1 MKKSR
6 RSFIN
11 YLLGTSLG
19 AFLTSIFYPVFKY
32 LKPPKIAEAQPTNVF
47 AGTLSDLKPD
57 SGKIVRFGREPV
69 IVIRTARGKVLAF
82 SAVCTHL
89 SCIVQYR
96 KDLKH
101 IWCAC
106 HNGHY
111 DLTGKNIAGP
121 PPRPLQAFKVNIKNE
136 KIYVSK
142 ES

>member
-11 YLLGTSLG
+11 YLLSTSLG
-19 AFLTSIFYPVFKY
+19 AFLTSVLYPIFQY
-32 LKPPKIAEAQPTNVF
+32 LKPPKIPEAQPANVL
-47 AGTLSDLKPD
+47 AGTLYELKPE
-57 SGKIVRFGREPV
+57 SAKIIRFGRKPV
-69 IVIRTARGKVLAF
+69 IVIRTGQGKVLAF

-111 DLTGKNIAGP
+111 DLTGRNIAGP
-121 PPRPLQAFKVNIKNE
+121 PPRPLPVFRVDIQAE